1 MKRLR
6 ITSIALALALVGAG
20 CTSTQLVEGNFKRT
34 SFLQRVEL
42 GEVKVGTDGTIT
54 VKGYKNDGGNEA
66 LAGAI
71 AAGVAAGLKSVKP

>member
-6 ITSIALALALVGAG
+6 ITSLALALALLSSG
-20 CTSTQLVEGNFKRT
+20 CTSTQLIEGNFKRI

-54 VKGYKNDGGNEA
+54 VKGYRNDGGNEA
-66 LAGAI
+66 MAAAV
-71 AAGVAAGLKSVKP
+71 AAGVAAGLKAVKP